1 MRKYNVLR
9 NWALPLL
16 LSAFLYGC
24 AEDNT
29 DGGAGMV
36 DLKLA
41 LNTYAA
47 GDDPNASANEV
58 TVGSAWVYIFTN
70 TGRSKI
76 PAEPLSCRR
85 LRALPPTGA
94 AG

>member
-41 LNTYAA
+41 LNT
-47 GDDPNASANEV
+47 
-58 TVGSAWVYIFTN
+58 
-70 TGRSKI
+70 
-76 PAEPLSCRR
+76 
-85 LRALPPTGA
+85 
-94 AG
+94 

>member
-47 GDDPNASANEV
+47 GDDPNALANEV
-58 TVGSAWVYIFTN
+58 ADRRGSIFSTN

-85 LRALPPTGA
+85 LRALLPTGA